1 MTLKEA
7 YTYLGL
13 FPMPFKL
20 FRIIIHELKEQ
31 FQAGDTLFYLNI
43 PNLLS

>member
-31 FQAGDTLFYLNI
+31 FQAGDMHDAIIKIFQT
-43 PNLLS
+43 